1 MQAESNYQKR
11 STMDQNKKQKWEK
24 EQNHIRNL
32 ITEKDLPNF
41 NPDNVKIVAGVD
53 ISFSGKF

>member
-1 MQAESNYQKR
+1 
-11 STMDQNKKQKWEK
+11 MDQNKKQKWEK

-32 ITEKDLPNF
+32 IVEKDRPNF